1 MAKGNKIVV
10 SSNPKG
16 VFQDVII
23 SGTPKPGTV
32 MQIKAATEPV
42 EGMFTMEVFN
52 QAGDGTHAETAVL
65 VEDDKQGKTATQ
77 AYVDGTVGQV
87 YFPAHGE
94 ELNMLFQN
102 QSGTADDIAIGDRF
116 EVDDGTGLMIAEAT
130 GTAKF
135 KALETVTD
143 PTADQLVWMKYLG

>member
-1 MAKGNKIVV
+1 M
-10 SSNPKG
+10 
-16 VFQDVII
+16 DVII

-32 MQIKAATEPV
+32 MQIKGATEPV

-52 QAGDGTHAETAVL
+52 QAGDGTHNEVAVL
-65 VEDDKQGKTATQ
+65 LEDDKQGKLATD

-87 YFPAHGE
+87 YFPVGGE
-94 ELNMLFQN
+94 QLNMLFQN
-102 QSGTADDIAIGDRF
+102 QSGTADDVAIGGRY

-143 PTADQLVWMKYLG
+143 PTADQLVHMMYMG